1 MMTRTRRDDAP
12 AYDPHSDRSPSPW
25 NRLDTVAQRIIACAA
40 AAAILLALVAWIG
53 KTLSTDQRLTALEAE
68 VRQLSKTAAATKNV
82 ACFLARKS
90 DQPITPPE
98 CNAVTP

>member
-1 MMTRTRRDDAP
+1 MMTRTRKDDVP
-12 AYDPHSDRSPSPW
+12 AYNPLTERKPSPW
-25 NRLDTVAQRIIACAA
+25 NQLDTVAQRIIACAA
-40 AAAILLALVAWIG
+40 AGAILLAVVAWVG
-53 KTLSTDQRLTALEAE
+53 KTLSTDERLTALEAE
-68 VRQLSKTAAATKNV
+68 VRQLSKTAAATKSV